1 MPSHR
6 LSLALFTI
14 LLATHTTAIE
24 LLDGGVRFIL
34 DADSFD
40 PARPTTLLIY
50 ATPNGNTAEQTL
62 GGSGQGIDWH
72 FDIQHIGAQVRRW
85 REIEPR
91 RNIVLAIVQAPAKSW
106 PAFRKEHG
114 DEDAPRRVRAIVAQ
128 LTERFGGTKARV
140 ILSGHSGGGSFLFSY
155 LDGAD
160 EIVAKHSPVD
170 VQRIVFLDA
179 NYSYSDAAR
188 HGDKLLAWLRA
199 DTQRRLVVIA
209 YDDREITLDGK
220 RVVGPEGGTWRAS
233 GRMIARFRKDMDV
246 TESRVE
252 PFQQFS
258 ALDGRIRIY
267 VHPNPQNKILHTAL
281 VGEMNGLLQGVT
293 VGTALENAW
302 GTFGGPRA
310 YEHWIRPAPVTQPAT
325 RPTTQAAQLPPHPA
339 GAISGKAFA
348 ERIAPLTREQREPLI
363 TAEVLRGN
371 VPQSFRQF
379 TPIRVTSKGKDG
391 REHTGEYQ
399 VSPDYL
405 SIGDDGDS
413 LRIPLTPMTAC
424 PLAEQLGCLLP
435 TRKMVDDIY
444 AAADVKLEP
453 QPLVKERQSIAT
465 FLQHNQL
472 IEEQLAGR
480 PYRLIAGIKKD
491 VVLTNRLKDKPG
503 HVAIYGWH
511 KLDGQPI
518 QPLTTVHVD
527 GYVDYSHGI
536 RLVARDMLVDGRP
549 MRVDDVLRDPD
560 LCGLISD
567 EGVIDVQGLYP
578 DMIK

>member
-1 MPSHR
+1 MSAP
-6 LSLALFTI
+6 AVD
-14 LLATHTTAIE
+14 
-24 LLDGGVRFIL
+24 LLDGGVRLLL
-34 DADSFD
+34 DAESFD

-62 GGSGQGIDWH
+62 GGSGQGIDWR

-91 RNIVLAIVQAPAKSW
+91 RNIVVAIVQAPAKSW

-114 DEDAPRRVRAIVAQ
+114 DADGPRRVRAIVAQ
-128 LTERFGGTKARV
+128 LAGRFGGVKAKV

-160 EIVAKHSPVD
+160 EIVPKDPPVD

-179 NYSYSDAAR
+179 NYSYSDASS

-199 DTQRRLVVIA
+199 NADRRLVVIA
-209 YDDREITLDGK
+209 YDDREIILDGK
-220 RVVGPEGGTWRAS
+220 KVVGPEGGTWRAS
-233 GRMIARFRKDMDV
+233 GRMLARFRKELEV

-252 PFQQFS
+252 PFQRFS
-258 ALDGRIRIY
+258 ALGGRIRFY
-267 VHPNPQNKILHTAL
+267 LHLNPQNKILHTAL

-293 VGTALENAW
+293 VGTDLENAW

-310 YEHWIRPAPVTQPAT
+310 YERWIRPAPVTQPAT
-325 RPTTQAAQLPPHPA
+325 QPTTHAAQIPPRPTAAI
-339 GAISGKAFA
+339 GGKAFA
-348 ERIAPLTREQREPLI
+348 LRIASLTREQREPLI
-363 TAEVLRGN
+363 AAEVLRGN
-371 VPQSFRQF
+371 VPQSLRHFA
-379 TPIRVTSKGKDG
+379 PIHVTSKGNDG
-391 REHTGEYQ
+391 REHIGAFW
-399 VSPDYL
+399 VAPDYL
-405 SIGDDGDS
+405 SIGDARDS
-413 LRIPLTPMTAC
+413 FRIPLTPMTAY
-424 PLAEQLGCLLP
+424 PLAEQLACLLP

-453 QPLVKERQSIAT
+453 QPLVKDRESVAT
-465 FLQHNQL
+465 FLQHHQL

-491 VVLTNRLKDKPG
+491 VVLTNRLKEKPG

-511 KLDGQPI
+511 KLDAQPI

-527 GYVDYSHGI
+527 WYVDYSHGI
-536 RLVARDMLVDGRP
+536 RLVAREMLVDGKP
-549 MRVDDVLRDPD
+549 FRVDDVLRDPQ
-560 LCGLISD
+560 LCGLLSD
-567 EGVIDVQGLYP
+567 EGVIDVNALYP
-578 DMIK
+578 PAIK